1 MTPLRQR
8 MLDALQ
14 VRGMAVRTQQAYIDA
29 VARLARRLLAMPAPN
44 PCALEQAQDFMR
56 RVAGIEIEPCPH
68 CRLGRWHVTGDVPAD
83 RVALA
88 VLWPRAARAPP

>member
-29 VARLARRLLAMPAPN
+29 VSRLARHYQRSPDTLTAEEVQHYLLHLLRERRCRQQEGARGQREIAD
-44 PCALEQAQDFMR
+44 QAILQPK
-56 RVAGIEIEPCPH
+56 IH
-68 CRLGRWHVTGDVPAD
+68 QK
-83 RVALA
+83 
-88 VLWPRAARAPP
+88 